1 MSDFTLKKGPLL
13 RNFMLNP
20 KKRSTFV
27 GFHAKKG
34 PLLRNFTL
42 NNKKSPLL
50 SDFTLKKGPLLSDF
64 TLKKVQFFQI
74 VRVELCLLIHI
85 PDLDQFKGGQC
96 PPCPPYK
103 KNPVN
108 LLEITSNK
116 YANEYFESI
125 CSRGFFPRIT
135 LPTRI
140 QPPSFSLIDNILTN
154 EIDKNTDS
162 ISGLLI
168 NDLSDHKIIFTF
180 LNDKSYLVK
189 VDKFIDIEKRDERS
203 MNNFINELKSLNIY
217 DQLDKELTGDPNEN
231 YQLLSSRLN
240 AAREKHMPRKRVKY
254 KKKLHKK
261 SKWITNGILR
271 SINKKDKL
279 YKTLIQTDLDN
290 TVLYDRLKTEFKD
303 YRASLRKIIRK
314 AKRDYYTHIFNRHK
328 NDIKKTWSLINETL
342 NRNLKKQSTHEFLIN
357 DEMISDPI
365 IIANKFNQYF
375 AHIGS
380 TLADKIPS
388 APHFNS
394 YLSNPVDSVFSFHT
408 VTEENISHIINKL
421 KNKVSYGQNSIS
433 NIMIKKAH
441 KPLIKPLT
449 LLINQTLCTGIFPN
463 DLKISRIRPLFKQGS
478 SSLFSNYRPISL
490 LSSLSKIYEYVVFEQ
505 LLLYMENNGLFYNDQ
520 FGIRPG
526 HSTELASVRFVDTL
540 VQQID
545 NFNIPISILIDLSKA
560 FDTLDHNIMLSKLRH
575 YGVTGIELDFL
586 LAIYWVGFSML
597 NIQVSALRS
606 FQLVQECPKGLSWGP
621 YYS

>member
-1 MSDFTLKKGPLL
+1 M
-13 RNFMLNP
+13 
-20 KKRSTFV
+20 
-27 GFHAKKG
+27 
-34 PLLRNFTL
+34 
-42 NNKKSPLL
+42 
-50 SDFTLKKGPLLSDF
+50 
-64 TLKKVQFFQI
+64 
-74 VRVELCLLIHI
+74 
-85 PDLDQFKGGQC
+85 
-96 PPCPPYK
+96 
-103 KNPVN
+103 
-108 LLEITSNK
+108 
-116 YANEYFESI
+116 
-125 CSRGFFPRIT
+125 
-135 LPTRI
+135 
-140 QPPSFSLIDNILTN
+140 
-154 EIDKNTDS
+154 
-162 ISGLLI
+162 
-168 NDLSDHKIIFTF
+168 
-180 LNDKSYLVK
+180 
-189 VDKFIDIEKRDERS
+189 
-203 MNNFINELKSLNIY
+203 
-217 DQLDKELTGDPNEN
+217 
-231 YQLLSSRLN
+231 
-240 AAREKHMPRKRVKY
+240 
-254 KKKLHKK
+254 
-261 SKWITNGILR
+261 
-271 SINKKDKL
+271 

-314 AKRDYYTHIFNRHK
+314 AKRDYYTHILNRHK
-328 NDIKKTWSLINETL
+328 NDIKKKWSLINETL

-394 YLSNPVDSVFSFHT
+394 YLSNPVDSVFSFYT

-421 KNKVSYGQNSIS
+421 KNKVSYGHDSIS
-433 NIMIKKAH
+433 NIMIKRAH

-505 LLLYMENNGLFYNDQ
+505 LLLYMEDNGLFYNDQ
-520 FGIRPG
+520 FGFRPG
-526 HSTELASVRFVDTL
+526 HSTDLASVRFVDTL
-540 VQQID
+540 VQQMD

-586 LAIYWVGFSML
+586 LAIYCVGFSML

-621 YYS
+621 YYF